1 MRDSLTY
8 FDLNDLKACLVSNA
22 KQLVD
27 MLFTRATEAFIYM
40 YRA

>member
-1 MRDSLTY
+1 MRDSLKY

-22 KQLVD
+22 KLVD